1 MLINDELRMG
11 AVIAMTVHMDI
22 LRAEVGRTIAER

>member
-1 MLINDELRMG
+1 MLINNELRMG
-11 AVIAMTVHMDI
+11 AITAMTVHIDI